1 MEIKIPNL
9 GDGIDSAIVISLL
22 VKEGDTVTKD
32 QTLIELETDKAVAPV
47 PAPASGTITSL
58 TVKEGDTVAN
68 GTLIGQL
75 DGGGASS
82 SEPVAA
88 APAQTVPVA
97 GPVKAPAPVVPAAT
111 ASVTIQKPVH
121 NESVATSISI
131 QKLAYRIGLD
141 LRYICGTGSSG
152 QITETDLINHIGY
165 LQSLLNQPSAPVG
178 SAPKPEVVLPDFEK
192 WGTVDVEKCSP
203 LRKKIAEKMVTAWQT
218 VPHVTQQLDV
228 DITGLMALR
237 KKYNPQY
244 QKKGAKLTLTVFAIK
259 AVQRAL
265 EKFPQ
270 FNASYDAVKNEI
282 IKKKYYHMGIAVDTE
297 NGLIVPVI
305 KDVDKKSL
313 LTLAKELAEIAD
325 KAKDRTLSVE
335 ELQGST
341 FTISNLGGLGVGAFT
356 PIINTPEVAILG
368 IGSGEFKPT
377 GDGKTLALKMPT
389 CLSYDHRIID
399 GADGA
404 RFAMEVKNQFETL
417 SESEIKEIS

>member
-82 SEPVAA
+82 SEPVAS
-88 APAQTVPVA
+88 APAQTIPVA
-97 GPVKAPAPVVPAAT
+97 APVKAPAPVVPAAT

-141 LRYICGTGSSG
+141 LRYISGTGSSG
-152 QITETDLINHIGY
+152 RITETDLINHIGY
-165 LQSLLNQPSAPVG
+165 LQSLLNQPSAPVE

-282 IKKKYYHMGIAVDTE
+282 IKKKV
-297 NGLIVPVI
+297 
-305 KDVDKKSL
+305 
-313 LTLAKELAEIAD
+313 
-325 KAKDRTLSVE
+325 
-335 ELQGST
+335 
-341 FTISNLGGLGVGAFT
+341 
-356 PIINTPEVAILG
+356 
-368 IGSGEFKPT
+368 
-377 GDGKTLALKMPT
+377 
-389 CLSYDHRIID
+389 
-399 GADGA
+399 
-404 RFAMEVKNQFETL
+404 
-417 SESEIKEIS
+417 

>member
-1 MEIKIPNL
+1 M
-9 GDGIDSAIVISLL
+9 LL
-22 VKEGDTVTKD
+22 KM
-32 QTLIELETDKAVAPV
+32 
-47 PAPASGTITSL
+47 
-58 TVKEGDTVAN
+58 
-68 GTLIGQL
+68 
-75 DGGGASS
+75 
-82 SEPVAA
+82 
-88 APAQTVPVA
+88 
-97 GPVKAPAPVVPAAT
+97 
-111 ASVTIQKPVH
+111 
-121 NESVATSISI
+121 
-131 QKLAYRIGLD
+131 KL
-141 LRYICGTGSSG
+141 
-152 QITETDLINHIGY
+152 
-165 LQSLLNQPSAPVG
+165 
-178 SAPKPEVVLPDFEK
+178 
-192 WGTVDVEKCSP
+192 
-203 LRKKIAEKMVTAWQT
+203 
-218 VPHVTQQLDV
+218 
-228 DITGLMALR
+228 LR